1 MYKSHKTQRNS
12 KTSRKIPTARCK
24 KKEKTLSDRSWT
36 AAPSQNE
43 TATKAKLVPEFTS
56 GQFKDQIL
64 LIN

>member
-12 KTSRKIPTARCK
+12 NTSRKTPAAE
-24 KKEKTLSDRSWT
+24 KKEKTLSDCSWT
-36 AAPSQNE
+36 AAPSQNQR
-43 TATKAKLVPEFTS
+43 ARKGKLVPEFTS